1 MTKSGE
7 EEKIKR
13 ILTEPKFAAI
23 KAMLEKDHAI
33 DCIFLLHMNRGK
45 WKEAKEFMRENGL
58 TLSDGTFRA
67 RMIEI
72 ADLGLAKGE
81 RIDPLKKYY
90 VKTEFG
96 DKVARLLLEFFDKLS
111 V

>member
-1 MTKSGE
+1 MAKSRE

-13 ILTEPKFAAI
+13 ILTDAKLAAI

-33 DCIFLLHMNRGK
+33 DCIFLLHMERGK

-72 ADLGLAKGE
+72 EDLGLAKSK

-90 VKTEFG
+90 MKTELG
-96 DKVARLLLEFFDKLS
+96 EKVARLLLEFFDKLGF
-111 V
+111 

>member
-1 MTKSGE
+1 MAKSGE

-13 ILTEPKFAAI
+13 ILTDPKYASI

-33 DCIFLLHMNRGK
+33 DCIFLLYMNRGK
-45 WKEAKEFMRENGL
+45 WKEAKEFMRENNL

-72 ADLGLAKGE
+72 EDLGLAKGK

-96 DKVARLLLEFFDKLS
+96 EKVARLLLEFFGKLG

>member
-1 MTKSGE
+1 MTSGE
-7 EEKIKR
+7 EEKIR
-13 ILTEPKFAAI
+13 RFLTDPKSAAI

-33 DCIFLLHMNRGK
+33 DCIFLLYMKRGK
-45 WKEAKEFMRENGL
+45 WKEAKTFMNENGL

-72 ADLGLAKGE
+72 ADLGLAKPVP
-81 RIDPLKKYY
+81 IDPLKKYY
-90 VKTEFG
+90 VITDFG
-96 DKVARLLLEFFDKLS
+96 EKVAEFFLKFFDELR